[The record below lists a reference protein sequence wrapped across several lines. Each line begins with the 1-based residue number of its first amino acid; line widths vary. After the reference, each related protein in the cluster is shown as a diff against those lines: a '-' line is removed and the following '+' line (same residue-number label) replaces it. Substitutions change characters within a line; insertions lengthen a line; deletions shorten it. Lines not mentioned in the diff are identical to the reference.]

1 MTSDMSPPKPLLIM
15 AWRVSVLIGCGLLAW
30 LAFANAV
37 AHIVRGSNPEAAL
50 KFVPNDAIAL
60 SGQAEGALAATSSS
74 ALVSKDTK
82 NLVLASLRSQALNAR
97 ALRQLGFIA
106 DANNQ
111 TASAQRLIKLSER
124 ASRRE
129 FGAQLWLIENGVRSD
144 NIQATLVHYD
154 TALRS
159 GYDSGGILFPILTA
173 ALDDREVQRAF
184 ARYIKNPAPWL
195 GLFLSNAIGQGQ
207 NPTAIA
213 TAISSAGGLPD
224 GDVFRDFERQLI
236 AQLVAKERYA
246 EARQYYLSLAGVDPN
261 VPVSM
266 GFGKMVTSP
275 RFAPISWEVQ
285 NTPGVGA
292 AFEGG
297 ENGDGQRLSIFAGSG
312 ERGAVLRK
320 LLFLAA
326 GRYTIT
332 QEIKLQRL
340 GRDATATWEMKCLR
354 FGEQRVI
361 WRGDFKRR
369 VGRQSLSLLEIPPNC
384 NTQSI
389 ELIIAGGSNQ
399 NGSEVIL
406 AHAALRPIER

>member
-1 MTSDMSPPKPLLIM
+1 MTGETSSPKRLTTM
-15 AWRVSVLIGCGLLAW
+15 AWRASVLIGCALLAW
-30 LAFANAV
+30 LTFTSAI
-37 AHIVRGSNPEAAL
+37 AHIARGSNPEAAL
-50 KFVPNDAIAL
+50 KFVPNDAVAL
-60 SGQAEGALAATSSS
+60 SGKAEGALAATSSS

-111 TASAQRLIKLSER
+111 TASAKRLIKLSER

-154 TALRS
+154 IALRS

-173 ALDDREVQRAF
+173 ALDDREVQTAF
-184 ARYIKNPAPWL
+184 ARYVKNPPPWL
-195 GLFLSNAIGQGQ
+195 GLFLSYAIGQGQ
-207 NPTAIA
+207 NPSAIA
-213 TAISSAGGLPD
+213 TAVSVAGGLPK
-224 GDVFRDFERQLI
+224 GDVFRDFERQLL
-236 AQLVAKERYA
+236 AQLVVKERYA

-261 VPVSM
+261 VPVSI
-266 GFGKMVTSP
+266 GFGKMVTNP

-326 GRYTIT
+326 GRYAIT

-340 GRDATATWEMKCLR
+340 GGDATATWEIKCLR
-354 FGEQRVI
+354 VGEQRVM
-361 WRGDFKRR
+361 WRGSFSPV
-369 VGRQSLSLLEIPPNC
+369 VGRKTLPPFDIAADC
-384 NTQSI
+384 TMQSI
-389 ELIIAGGSNQ
+389 ALVVSGGSNQ
-399 NGSEVIL
+399 DGSEVIL
-406 AHAALRPIER
+406 TGVALVPIKQ